1 MRIIFILLM
10 LSQIISCGEKSRNNE
25 FPNLIF
31 RNNESLVSQMITF
44 DKISLSIPS
53 NLEKIVGDKYL
64 NIEENLE
71 TLDSSYFSTDVL
83 SIYQSLDGMV
93 FIVSKIKDEKIIYNR
108 LDKTFESGLTKSFEA
123 KETKRGQFSINGVE
137 AVQFITN
144 KGEIVN
150 YKLYIDVMKN
160 KCYQIDYF
168 IPLNNFIKLQEMMEA
183 SISTIKITK

>member
-1 MRIIFILLM
+1 MRIIIILLI
-10 LSQIISCGEKSRNNE
+10 LSQVISCDEKSQSDE

-31 RNNESLVSQMITF
+31 RNNESLVSQMITY
-44 DKISLSIPS
+44 DNISLSIPS
-53 NLEKIVGDKYL
+53 NLEKIAGDKYL
-64 NIEENLE
+64 NIEKNLE

-93 FIVSKIKDEKIIYNR
+93 CIISKIKDEKTIYDR
-108 LDKTFESGLTKSFEA
+108 LDKKFESGLTKSFEV

-144 KGEIVN
+144 KGKIVN

-160 KCYQIDYF
+160 NCYQIDYF
-168 IPLNNFIKLQEMMEA
+168 IPLKIFTKLQKGMEA
-183 SISTIKITK
+183 SISTIRIIK